1 MDDYKGSLFKR
12 DMEDYH
18 TELNPIAGYVKQA
31 SKFLEVT
38 FGYTPEEARKKV
50 IEKIKEYKVKD
61 PIVTYRN
68 QNEWGDRIIETAP
81 LSSYI
86 KDTLSKNEIIVPSFT
101 TYTHPDVKKSLHSEF
116 LSINLAKRKADKNA
130 AFAARQAG
138 DMNKF
143 NYYNTM
149 QKTRKVA
156 NNSLSGAYA
165 SKSTILCNPS
175 AHYTL
180 TSITRCV
187 ASIGNAI
194 TESIVA
200 GNKIFKKPENVLN
213 YLNAIVTEMNT
224 NAVLHCINKYNL
236 HCPTTDEVMVMIDHG
251 SRWYWKDET
260 YREHIRSYL
269 NKLTPEQRTAVLYTN
284 DLYHM
289 RMYNPEF
296 MRKLLTDLTRRVETG
311 SVDNLKDLN
320 TAPEGIPILAHFI
333 WAEDLRGLKV
343 NYKEMEGTEL
353 LMKLASTA
361 KYLTEKF
368 SYYKFLIRTFLT
380 TDILPVDIANIKD
393 IQRDV
398 IVLSDT
404 DSTCGSYEDWVKWY
418 FNGDTKLTNESIAIA
433 SAIMTINTQVMDHN
447 IKVFAKNMNIHPKN
461 MDTLAMKNEFFWPVF
476 VPANVS
482 KHYYAETMV
491 QEGNVYRSNDLEVK
505 GVHLLASNID
515 QTLVDKL
522 QSMMKEVFE
531 TIKAGEKLSLYKYL
545 VEVANIERDLIKRIK
560 AGDLGVFKKDKIK
573 AANSY
578 KNGEIESPYFH
589 HLMWNYVFAEK
600 YGKAEEPAYSVY
612 KVPTTI
618 STKKDMEQFLNS
630 IEDNDISLKLK
641 FFLEKHK
648 KDKIGVFRFPVQVI
662 GNKSIPE
669 EVVPYI
675 DITRVVEDNC
685 NPFYIFLSTLGG
697 YRKPTRLISQMGY

>member
-101 TYTHPDVKKSLHSEF
+101 TYTHPDTKKSLHSEF

-269 NKLTPEQRTAVLYTN
+269 NRLTPEQRTAVLYTN

-404 DSTCGSYEDWVKWY
+404 DYTCGS
-418 FNGDTKLTNESIAIA
+418 
-433 SAIMTINTQVMDHN
+433 
-447 IKVFAKNMNIHPKN
+447 
-461 MDTLAMKNEFFWPVF
+461 
-476 VPANVS
+476 
-482 KHYYAETMV
+482 
-491 QEGNVYRSNDLEVK
+491 
-505 GVHLLASNID
+505 
-515 QTLVDKL
+515 
-522 QSMMKEVFE
+522 
-531 TIKAGEKLSLYKYL
+531 
-545 VEVANIERDLIKRIK
+545 
-560 AGDLGVFKKDKIK
+560 
-573 AANSY
+573 
-578 KNGEIESPYFH
+578 
-589 HLMWNYVFAEK
+589 
-600 YGKAEEPAYSVY
+600 
-612 KVPTTI
+612 
-618 STKKDMEQFLNS
+618 
-630 IEDNDISLKLK
+630 
-641 FFLEKHK
+641 
-648 KDKIGVFRFPVQVI
+648 
-662 GNKSIPE
+662 
-669 EVVPYI
+669 
-675 DITRVVEDNC
+675 
-685 NPFYIFLSTLGG
+685 
-697 YRKPTRLISQMGY
+697 